1 MGATFTLSTPLLTGV
16 SCSTPAQHLMT
27 PSVQNASVAHLD
39 VTQEMKVLLLVRSY
53 QACHRLSSSGYFIM
67 VIGGE
72 KENLS
77 QVESVELV
85 STNPNVYPVPDC
97 LTELSVPEDTPWGRV
112 GAAGGLNYER
122 KLVIRWTAAQSF
134 DRRPSDSFR
143 LTQQHSAW
151 RSVSLFPHRSP
162 PHRSLPHQSLAP
174 YVYSAGL

>member
-1 MGATFTLSTPLLTGV
+1 MQAAHQPARMPAPTLMGATFTLSTPLLTGV

-112 GAAGGLNYER
+112 GAAGGLNYGR
-122 KLVIRWTAAQSF
+122 KFMPLWQIF
-134 DRRPSDSFR
+134 
-143 LTQQHSAW
+143 
-151 RSVSLFPHRSP
+151 
-162 PHRSLPHQSLAP
+162 
-174 YVYSAGL
+174 